1 MLLYLVRHG
10 ETDANRAGLALGRAD
25 VPLNERGQR
34 QARSLANAL
43 AGEPF
48 AAVYTSP
55 LRRAVNTAKAIAA
68 PHGLSPVT
76 EPGLIE
82 MDIGE
87 LDGLTFAAIR
97 ERYPGLLARWA
108 SPEGHLDAL
117 FGSESLADVQER
129 AWRPLESLASS
140 HEGETICAVTHNFV
154 ILSVLARALGME
166 LSHFRRLRHGLA
178 AISVLEFRA
187 RGVRVRHLNESCHLA
202 QVDNH

>member
-25 VPLNERGQR
+25 VPLNEHGLW

-43 AGEPF
+43 ADEPF

-55 LRRAVNTAKAIAA
+55 LSRAADTARAIAT
-68 PHGLSPVT
+68 PHGLLPVT

-87 LDGLTFAAIR
+87 LDGLTFTAIR
-97 ERYPGLLARWA
+97 ERYPALLARWA
-108 SPEGHLDAL
+108 SPEGHLVAL
-117 FGSESLADVQER
+117 SGSESLEDVQER
-129 AWRPLESLASS
+129 AWRPLESLASR
-140 HEGETICAVTHNFV
+140 HERETICAVTHNFV

-187 RGVRVRHLNESCHLA
+187 HGVRVQHLNDSCHLA